1 MVPDPGT
8 ECRARV
14 NAARPLEAD
23 RVIVAPVQVAQLRP
37 LRVGEILDVA
47 IKIYWANASTLFR
60 LVALVVAPVQA
71 LTVLILSSALPS
83 SETFFPQPTFEP
95 PPQQPPLDFD
105 ASDLR
110 TAVIGVL
117 LVAILTLVATTL
129 ASAACFK
136 AVADAYLG
144 HRPEWRASMRA
155 AIRRLGSVLWIVFLS
170 GVVWVGAPAAI
181 IAGGAVLGAV
191 VVQGD
196 AAPLVVVPAV
206 LGGLVVGVWLYISF
220 AVAVPALLTED
231 ARGTAALRRS
241 FRLIRGRWWPVFGL
255 LVLGAILT
263 AIVSNVIALGLN
275 ALTFTDLGEDTLAR
289 LIISALS
296 STVASVIAT
305 PFQAAFVA
313 VLYFDL
319 RVRKEGFDL
328 ELLADRM
335 GLPPGGAAGSP
346 APLAPTR
353 PPPEAAGGGSQPP
366 FWPPPPGWRPSSDD
380 PREG

>member
-1 MVPDPGT
+1 
-8 ECRARV
+8 
-14 NAARPLEAD
+14 
-23 RVIVAPVQVAQLRP
+23 

-47 IKIYWANASTLFR
+47 IKIYWANAPTLFR

-83 SETFFPQPTFEP
+83 SDTFFPPPTFEP
-95 PPQQPPLDFD
+95 SPQQPAFQFD

-110 TAVIGVL
+110 TAIIGVV
-117 LVAILTLVATTL
+117 LVVILTLVATTL

-144 HRPEWRASMRA
+144 HLPEWRASMRV
-155 AIRRLGSVLWIVFLS
+155 AIRRLGSVLWIIFLS
-170 GVVWVGAPAAI
+170 GLVWIGVPVAI
-181 IAGGAVLGAV
+181 IAGGALLGAV
-191 VVQGD
+191 VVPGD
-196 AAPLVVVPAV
+196 AAPLVIIPAI
-206 LGGLVVGVWLYISF
+206 LGGLVAGVWLYISF

-231 ARGTAALRRS
+231 ARGTSALKRS
-241 FRLIRGRWWPVFGL
+241 FRLIRGRWWPAFAL
-255 LVLGAILT
+255 LVLGALLT
-263 AIVSNVIALGLN
+263 AIVSNVVAFGLN

-289 LIISALS
+289 LIISAVS

-319 RVRKEGFDL
+319 RVRQEGFDL

-335 GLPPGGAAGSP
+335 GLPAGGAGGAP
-346 APLAPTR
+346 APLAPTG
-353 PPPEAAGGGSQPP
+353 PPPEAAGGSDQPP

-380 PREG
+380 PRRG

>member
-1 MVPDPGT
+1 M
-8 ECRARV
+8 
-14 NAARPLEAD
+14 
-23 RVIVAPVQVAQLRP
+23 QVAQLRP

-47 IKIYWANASTLFR
+47 IKIYWANAPTLFR

-83 SETFFPQPTFEP
+83 SSDTFFPQPTFEP
-95 PPQQPPLDFD
+95 TPQQPPLDFD
-105 ASDLR
+105 AADLR
-110 TAVIGVL
+110 TAVIGVV
-117 LVAILTLVATTL
+117 LVALLTLVATTL

-144 HRPEWRASMRA
+144 HRPEWRASMRVA
-155 AIRRLGSVLWIVFLS
+155 VRRFAGVLWIVFLS
-170 GVVWVGAPAAI
+170 GLVWVGVPALV
-181 IAGGAVLGAV
+181 IAGGSLFGALL
-191 VVQGD
+191 VQGD
-196 AAPLVVVPAV
+196 LAPLVVVPAV
-206 LGGLVVGVWLYISF
+206 LGGLVAGVWLYISF

-231 ARGTAALRRS
+231 ARGSAALRRS
-241 FRLIRGRWWPVFGL
+241 FHLIRGRWWPAFAL

-263 AIVSNVIALGLN
+263 AIVSNVVAFGLN

-289 LIISALS
+289 LIIGALS

-335 GLPPGGAAGSP
+335 GLPPAGDAPGTPSP
-346 APLAPTR
+346 IAPR
-353 PPPEAAGGGSQPP
+353 WPPPEASGGGNQPP
-366 FWPPPPGWRPSSDD
+366 FWPPPPGWRPSED

>member
-1 MVPDPGT
+1 
-8 ECRARV
+8 
-14 NAARPLEAD
+14 
-23 RVIVAPVQVAQLRP
+23 VQVAQLRP

-47 IKIYWANASTLFR
+47 IKIYWANAPTLFR
-60 LVALVVAPVQA
+60 LVALVAAPVQA

-83 SETFFPQPTFEP
+83 SDTFFTQPTFEP
-95 PPQQPPLDFD
+95 SPQQPPLDFD

-110 TAVIGVL
+110 TAIIGVV

-144 HRPEWRASMRA
+144 HRPEWRASMRV
-155 AIRRLGSVLWIVFLS
+155 AIRRLGSVLWIIFL
-170 GVVWVGAPAAI
+170 GGMVWVGVPVTV
-181 IAGGAVLGAV
+181 IAGGALLGAV

-206 LGGLVVGVWLYISF
+206 LGGLVAGVWLYISF

-231 ARGTAALRRS
+231 ARGSSALKRS
-241 FRLIRGRWWPVFGL
+241 FRLIRGRWWPAFAL

-263 AIVSNVIALGLN
+263 AIVSNVVALGLN

-289 LIISALS
+289 LIISAVS

-335 GLPPGGAAGSP
+335 GLPPGSAAGSP
-346 APLAPTR
+346 AARAPST
-353 PPPEAAGGGSQPP
+353 PPPAAGGGDQPP
-366 FWPPPPGWRPSSDD
+366 FWPPPPGWRPSSEG